1 MKKILALSIVG
12 MLASVAA
19 HADYYE
25 TQTGNCD
32 MNAMR
37 AELNRAVADHRAVIT
52 KIVCEETN
60 VETEPVVIAE
70 PVVEESCGEPFER
83 VVNREYF
90 VRETVQ
96 QYKPVVHYE
105 PAGSYTTMRAVCGDY
120 GCDR

>member
-1 MKKILALSIVG
+1 MKKILALSIIG
-12 MLASVAA
+12 IMASVAA

-25 TQTGNCD
+25 TRTGNCD

-37 AELNRAVADHRAVIT
+37 AELNRAVADKRAVIT
-52 KIVCEETN
+52 KIVCEETT
-60 VETEPVVIAE
+60 VEPVI
-70 PVVEESCGEPFER
+70 VEESCGEPFER

-105 PAGSYTTMRAVCGDY
+105 PVGTYTTMRAVCGDT
-120 GCDR
+120 GC